1 MPPESSESVEISPV
15 VQEIL
20 AQKNPD
26 WGPANLAEIQDAT
39 EIVAI
44 ELTTL
49 AEASEAPDHA
59 YRRCALWRTMIAL
72 LKAQAG
78 KWAAAGSLALEQ
90 EITRT
95 RERCHATPE
104 EDLTFMHLYL
114 EDLLALAGQAES
126 EARAACEDLIAM
138 A

>member
-1 MPPESSESVEISPV
+1 MPSESSAPVEISPV
-15 VQEIL
+15 VQEIIS
-20 AQKNPD
+20 QKNPD
-26 WGPANLAEIQDAT
+26 WSRARLEEIQDAT

-44 ELTTL
+44 ELASL
-49 AEASEAPDHA
+49 AEAGEVPDLA
-59 YRRCALWRTMIAL
+59 YRRCALWRTMISL

-95 RERCHATPE
+95 RDRCHATPE

-114 EDLLALAGQAES
+114 EDLLALADQEES

>member
-1 MPPESSESVEISPV
+1 MLTQSSESVEISPV

-20 AQKNPD
+20 SQKHPD
-26 WGPANLAEIQDAT
+26 WHRASLEEIQDAT

-44 ELTTL
+44 ELASFT
-49 AEASEAPDHA
+49 EPSEAPDHA

-72 LKAQAG
+72 LKGQAG
-78 KWAAAGSLALEQ
+78 KWAAMGSQALEQ
-90 EITRT
+90 EIART

>member
-1 MPPESSESVEISPV
+1 MLTETSDPAEISPV

-20 AQKNPD
+20 SQKNPD
-26 WGPANLAEIQDAT
+26 WARANLEEIQDAT

-44 ELTTL
+44 ELATL
-49 AEASEAPDHA
+49 AEADDVPDRA
-59 YRRCALWRTMIAL
+59 YRRCALWRTMISL

-90 EITRT
+90 EIART

-114 EDLLALAGQAES
+114 EDLLALAAEAES
-126 EARAACEDLIAM
+126 EARSACEDLIAM